1 MNHGFVDRTI
11 SSVAQSGNKLLALE
25 TQLGE
30 SSGIFV
36 SADRGE
42 SWSQLGNV
50 RGLGGVHLTT
60 IAGMPSEDRILLAAS
75 PHQMYK
81 SIDAGSTW
89 KPVPVRLV
97 TPPPPVTEEKK
108 TVVVKR
114 PGKQPVKRAVAPR
127 KPVEKIRMIT
137 PSEFSGL
144 YAIKRGGK
152 DVLFAATDLGLLIS
166 GDAGERW
173 LQSDIPMSMAVTAL
187 YVAPNGDGR
196 LVARA
201 SAGLFESKDFGDR
214 WTPLAFPL
222 PASEVNGVALPATAD
237 LPILVA
243 TRVGLY
249 SSPDGGAKWF
259 ANLGGIPASTVTSV
273 LYGAEKTAYAVEYGQ
288 LYETKDAGASWTMAP
303 SALPLTRIRQLWM
316 PDLSSNRLYGITSDL
331 GVLFRN

>member
-1 MNHGFVDRTI
+1 
-11 SSVAQSGNKLLALE
+11 
-25 TQLGE
+25 
-30 SSGIFV
+30 
-36 SADRGE
+36 
-42 SWSQLGNV
+42 
-50 RGLGGVHLTT
+50 
-60 IAGMPSEDRILLAAS
+60 MPSEDRILLAGS
-75 PHQMYK
+75 LHQMYK

-89 KPVPVRLV
+89 KPIPVRLV
-97 TPPPPVTEEKK
+97 IPAPLVPEKK
-108 TVVVKR
+108 TVTAKR
-114 PGKQPVKRAVAPR
+114 PVARGKQPAVAAR
-127 KPVEKIRMIT
+127 KPVEKIRTIT

-144 YAIKRGGK
+144 YAIKRGVK

-173 LQSDIPMSMAVTAL
+173 MQSDIPMSMAVTAL
-187 YVAPNGDGR
+187 YAAPNGDGR

-201 SAGLFESKDFGDR
+201 SAGLFESKDFGDH
-214 WTPLAFPL
+214 WTPLSFPL
-222 PASEVNGVALPATAD
+222 PSGEVNAVALPATLD

-273 LYGAEKTAYAVEYGQ
+273 LFGADKTAYAVEYGR
-288 LYETKDAGASWTMAP
+288 LYETEDAGASWTTAP
-303 SALPLTRIRQLWM
+303 SALPVTRIRQLWM